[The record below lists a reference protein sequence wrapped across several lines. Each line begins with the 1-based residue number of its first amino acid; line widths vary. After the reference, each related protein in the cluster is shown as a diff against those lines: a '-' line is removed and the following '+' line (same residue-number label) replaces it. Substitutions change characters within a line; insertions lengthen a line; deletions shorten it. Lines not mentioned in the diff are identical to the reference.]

1 VRALLEVRQVTAGY
15 GKGVDILQ
23 DVSLEVAES
32 EVVGVIGLNGA
43 GKSTLMKV
51 ICGFVAPR
59 AGRILFDGE
68 DITAAASHTMIDRG
82 LWMIPQESSLFPYLS
97 VEDNLRL
104 PMEHLR
110 RRGGRPSKAEQ
121 RARLAD
127 LWQRFP
133 FLTGKL
139 KSQAG
144 NLSGGQQKIVE
155 FGKAL
160 LIQPRLCLIDE
171 PSIGIAPNIAEQIYS
186 LIEVF
191 AARGTAIVL
200 IDHNVRRVI
209 AMAATTYV
217 LTLGRVTARG
227 GREEFEAS
235 LHIHARQWLG
245 LAG

>member
-1 VRALLEVRQVTAGY
+1 MSLLLEIRQVTAGY

-23 DVSLEVAES
+23 DVSLEVSES
-32 EVVGVIGLNGA
+32 EVVGLIGLNGA

-68 DITAAASHTMIDRG
+68 DITAAPSHTMVDRG
-82 LWMIPQESSLFPYLS
+82 VWLIPQESSLFPYLS

-110 RRGGRPSKAEQ
+110 RRSGRPSKVEQ
-121 RARLAD
+121 RARLGE
-127 LWQRFP
+127 LCQRFP

-144 NLSGGQQKIVE
+144 DLSGGQQKIVE

-171 PSIGIAPNIAEQIYS
+171 PSIGIAPNIADQIYS

-191 AARGTAIVL
+191 AERRTAIVL
-200 IDHNVRRVI
+200 VDHNVRRVI
-209 AMAATTYV
+209 GMAATTYV
-217 LTLGRVTARG
+217 LTLGRVSARG
-227 GREEFEAS
+227 GRHEFETS
-235 LHIHARQWLG
+235 LHAHARQWLG
-245 LAG
+245 LPV